1 MPETSNNYNPTT
13 WITGDTITAEKLNNL
28 EQGIQNATS
37 SNRLYLCTNT
47 SRTLDRTYNDIKNA
61 LLANKNIFL
70 LVVDEGT
77 TYYQL
82 LIYLN
87 KEENTYSAKFY
98 NGGTYRASSADAYL
112 VLPNAI

>member
-47 SRTLDRTYNDIKNA
+47 SGTLDRTYNDIKNA
-61 LLANKNIFL
+61 MEI
-70 LVVDEGT
+70 
-77 TYYQL
+77 
-82 LIYLN
+82 I
-87 KEENTYSAKFY
+87 ENAENNFF
-98 NGGTYRASSADAYL
+98 
-112 VLPNAI
+112 